1 LGAASLLVLLHTIIF
16 LVRGSC
22 LKINCIGRVLDD
34 FCECMV
40 DEEYVFR
47 DSELELMEDMRE
59 DATLFER
66 VVNTSRH
73 EGLGYMLALYS
84 LPYIGRK

>member
-1 LGAASLLVLLHTIIF
+1 
-16 LVRGSC
+16 
-22 LKINCIGRVLDD
+22 
-34 FCECMV
+34 MV